1 MRNLETQFFQ
11 QGWCRFPRDPLVEDW
26 VSGALAAARATLDD
40 PEQAQWHRCQGTWFA
55 GVNALPNRE
64 DSSLDGQEPLQG
76 EVIDFIRSQLALDGF
91 AWDRGQVSVCFPGYP
106 KATPGESPGR
116 SRFRREQD
124 AAHVDGLL
132 PEGEQRR
139 RHFREGHGFV
149 LGLPMVDFAADAAP
163 FVAWEKSHE
172 LIRVALRQRFRGI
185 EASLWGEED
194 ITEAYHA
201 ARDRVFET
209 CRRVE
214 IHARPGEAF
223 LVHRLMLHGTAPW
236 RDGAEAGAD
245 GRMICFFRP
254 DVLSAEEW
262 LNSP

>member
-11 QGWCRFPRDPLVEDW
+11 QGWCRFPDDEAVAQW
-26 VSGALAAARATLDD
+26 VSAALAPARATLDD
-40 PEQAQWHRCQGTWFA
+40 PANAQWHRCQNTWFA
-55 GVNALPNRE
+55 GVNVLPNRA
-64 DSSLDGQEPLQG
+64 DSAIDGQPALQG
-76 EVIDFIRSQLALDGF
+76 KAIDFIREQLGLDAF
-91 AWDRGQVSVCFPGYP
+91 AWDRAQVSVCFPGYP
-106 KATPGESPGR
+106 KATPGESLGR
-116 SRFRREQD
+116 SRFRRERD

-132 PEGEQRR
+132 PEGPQRR

-149 LGLPMVDFAADAAP
+149 LALPMVDFDADAAP
-163 FVAWEKSHE
+163 FVAWEKSHQ
-172 LIRVALRQRFRGI
+172 LMRAALRERFRGI
-185 EASLWGEED
+185 DASLWGEED

-201 ARDRVFET
+201 ARAQAFET
-209 CRRVE
+209 CRRIE

-236 RDGAEAGAD
+236 RDGARAGEG

-254 DVLSAEEW
+254 NILTPEEW